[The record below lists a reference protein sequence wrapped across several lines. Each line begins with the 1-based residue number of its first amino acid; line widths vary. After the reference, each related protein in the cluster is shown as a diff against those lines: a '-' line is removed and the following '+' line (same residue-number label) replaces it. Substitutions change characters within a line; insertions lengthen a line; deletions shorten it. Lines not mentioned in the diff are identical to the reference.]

1 MARLRVVCGGDS
13 GASMPEYGLL
23 VGLLALAIVAGAALL
38 GFNINTF
45 LNNIA
50 SFFVKLKI

>member
-1 MARLRVVCGGDS
+1 MARWRKVGAGDS
-13 GASMPEYGLL
+13 GASAAEYGLL
-23 VGLLALAIVAGAALL
+23 VGLLALAIVAGAAIL

-50 SFFVKLKI
+50 SYFAGVKI